1 MRFLLD
7 TNILLPLEDSQIP
20 LIGSLA
26 NFVRLAHEHGHQLVY
41 HPASEDDIQRDTNQA
56 RRQET
61 LARLQQYTR
70 LQDRLTCPWNTTT
83 TNQNDASDN
92 EILYALECDAA
103 HALVTEDRGIHDKAR
118 ARGLSN
124 RVYTIQT
131 ADDWLRRLHELVSV
145 DLPNVEETSLY
156 RLTPLL
162 GSEFFDSLRAGYP
175 GFDDW
180 FRESA
185 RGNTKAWVTW
195 ERQGTSLGAI
205 CIFKQQA
212 NETITQES
220 LVLPGPALKL
230 STFKVGAAVRG
241 KKIGE
246 LFLKAAFRY
255 ASANRLENIFIHGDQ
270 DQHHFLF
277 ELLKDFGFTRVGSHP
292 GSDGRD
298 AVYLKK
304 HPVETPVD
312 ESFGAFEYLRHYF
325 PHYRDG
331 NSVGKFIV
339 PIRPEYHRILFPDYD
354 SPADRQQALFRP
366 SNTAGNAI
374 KLAYLCHS
382 QTKGI
387 KPGDV
392 VLFYRSGD
400 ERSITSLGIVEDYQT
415 LSDAAEIARLV
426 SRRTVYSMQDIEHI
440 ASKPSKVMLFRLVK
454 HFNLPPSHDWLLD
467 NQIVKGNFQSIR
479 ALGAD
484 AYTKILEYANR

>member
-7 TNILLPLEDSQIP
+7 TNVLIPLEDSQIP
-20 LIGSLA
+20 LVVSLA
-26 NFVRLAHEHGHQLVY
+26 NFVRLAHEHGHQLIY
-41 HPASEDDIQRDTNQA
+41 HPASEDDIQRDTNLA

-61 LARLQQYTR
+61 LARLRQYTR
-70 LQDRLTCPWNTTT
+70 LQDRLSCPWNTLNTKK
-83 TNQNDASDN
+83 NDASDN
-92 EILYALECDAA
+92 EILYALECEAA

-118 ARGLSN
+118 LLGLGS

-131 ADDWLRRLHELVSV
+131 AEDWLRRLHDLVSV
-145 DLPNVEETSLY
+145 HLPNVEETSLY

-162 GSEFFDSLRAGYP
+162 GSEFFNSLRNDYP

-180 FRESA
+180 FRENA

-195 ERQGTSLGAI
+195 ETQGTLGAI

-212 NETITQES
+212 NETITQEGLTLS
-220 LVLPGPALKL
+220 GPALKL
-230 STFKVGAAVRG
+230 STFKVGTAVRG

-255 ASANRLENIFIHGDQ
+255 ASANRLEHIFIHGDQ

-277 ELLKDFGFTRVGSHP
+277 ELLEDFGFSHVGSHP
-292 GSDGRD
+292 GPDARD

-304 HPVETPVD
+304 HPIDAPID
-312 ESFGAFEYLRHYF
+312 DALGAFEYLRHYF

-331 NSVGKFIV
+331 ESVGKFIV
-339 PIRPEYHRILFPDYD
+339 PIRPEYHRILFADYD
-354 SPADRQQALFRP
+354 SPADRQMGLFRP

-374 KLAYLCHS
+374 KMAYLCHS
-382 QTKGI
+382 QTKDV
-387 KPGDV
+387 KTGDV

-400 ERSITSLGIVEDYQT
+400 ERAITSLGVVEDYQT
-415 LSDAAEIARLV
+415 LSDAAQIARLV
-426 SRRTVYSMQDIEHI
+426 SRRTVYSMQDIELM
-440 ASKPSKVMLFRLVK
+440 ARKPTKVMLFRLVR
-454 HFNLPPSHDWLLD
+454 HFNSPPSHDWLLD
-467 NQIVKGNFQSIR
+467 NQLVNGNIQSIR

-484 AYTKILEYANR
+484 AYTRILEHADR